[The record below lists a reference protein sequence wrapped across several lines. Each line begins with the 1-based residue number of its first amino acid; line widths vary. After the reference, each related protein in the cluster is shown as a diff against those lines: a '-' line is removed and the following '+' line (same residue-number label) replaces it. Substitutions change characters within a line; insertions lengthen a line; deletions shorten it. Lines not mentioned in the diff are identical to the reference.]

1 MQRHLKQSR
10 TSDGGLNQ
18 AQASL
23 WRTFECP
30 CPAQM
35 VAPTGNRIHVE
46 AGMVENV
53 EVRSRTRGFSELVCK
68 CQAGV
73 RGDAHPNHLLN
84 VGREEVLRSLPAES
98 ARNQK
103 IYSCLNAPLQK
114 WPHQRAAKLFHWH
127 SNAFVVQNRQTTG
140 AKWLRSHI
148 FEFSPSLQAQW
159 QLLDRAQKIQNGAR
173 RLRRGFARVEIP
185 CVGL

>member
-10 TSDGGLNQ
+10 ASDGASNQ

-30 CPAQM
+30 DPAQM
-35 VAPTGNRIHVE
+35 VGPTGNRIHVE
-46 AGMVENV
+46 AGMVEDV
-53 EVRSRTRGFSELVCK
+53 EIRSRTRGFSELVCK

-73 RGDAHPNHLLN
+73 RGDSHTNDLLN
-84 VGREEVLRSLPAES
+84 VGREEVVRSLPAKS

-103 IYSCLNAPLQK
+103 IYSCLNPPLQK

-127 SNAFVVQNRQTTG
+127 PSAFVVQNRQTTG
-140 AKWLRSHI
+140 AKRLRSHI
-148 FEFSPSLQAQW
+148 LEFSASLQAQW
-159 QLLDRAQKIQNGAR
+159 QFLDRAQKIQNGSR
-173 RLRRGFARVEIP
+173 RLRRGFACVEIP
-185 CVGL
+185 RVGL